1 MKQAYDKES
10 VYDEKIAPLMEQ
22 IIEICKAEELPMVAS
37 FYIQS
42 ADISRLE
49 GEMVVSTIIPAKDN
63 TPGAFK
69 EIERVLYPRT
79 YAIAVTITH
88 DVEGE

>member
-10 VYDEKIAPLMEQ
+10 VYDEKIAPLMKL
-22 IIEICKAEELPMVAS
+22 IIEVCKEEEIPMVSS

-49 GEMVVSTIIPAKDN
+49 GEIVVSTIIPVKDN

-69 EIERVLYPRT
+69 EIERILYPRT
-79 YAIAVTITH
+79 YAMAVTITS
-88 DVEGE
+88 EKS

>member
-10 VYDEKIAPLMEQ
+10 VYDEKIAPLMKL
-22 IIEICKAEELPMVAS
+22 IIEVCKEEEIPMVSS

-49 GEMVVSTIIPAKDN
+49 GK
-63 TPGAFK
+63 
-69 EIERVLYPRT
+69 
-79 YAIAVTITH
+79 
-88 DVEGE
+88 